1 MPSSYYSLT
10 YQTYVRALYA
20 RLRSPHQF
28 ILLQVISSSALII
41 LSPITI
47 SAPFHY
53 VLSVLKINGQSLQT
67 YQKYCARNIY
77 LRSLAECVSMIAF
90 LASIL
95 VLHYGANKEVYPYF
109 TFDPAPANATMAGVG
124 GLPNMPE
131 LPGGNVEV
139 YDFNLTFYASMVTFA
154 CEIVA
159 AWIVRRV
166 LSFGWNIN
174 VTGEAKQ
181 DLTLWPELLPTGV
194 VVMVHV
200 LQNMFF
206 SIIRLRF
213 H

>member
-1 MPSSYYSLT
+1 M
-10 YQTYVRALYA
+10 
-20 RLRSPHQF
+20 
-28 ILLQVISSSALII
+28 
-41 LSPITI
+41 

-53 VLSVLKINGQSLQT
+53 VLSILTINGQSLQT

-77 LRSLAECVSMIAF
+77 IRSLAECVSMIAF

-95 VLHYGANKEVYPYF
+95 VLHYGANKDVYPYF
-109 TFDPAPANATMAGVG
+109 NFDAAPPANITLSGVG
-124 GLPNMPE
+124 GLPSLPIE
-131 LPGGNVEV
+131 LPGKDTEV
-139 YDFNLTFYASMVTFA
+139 YDFNLTFYASMITWA

-159 AWIVRRV
+159 AWIVRRI
-166 LSFGWNIN
+166 LWFGWKMD

-181 DLTLWPELLPTGV
+181 DLGLWPELLPTGV

>member
-1 MPSSYYSLT
+1 M
-10 YQTYVRALYA
+10 
-20 RLRSPHQF
+20 
-28 ILLQVISSSALII
+28 
-41 LSPITI
+41 

-53 VLSVLKINGQSLQT
+53 VLSVLSINGQTLQT

-77 LRSLAECVSMIAF
+77 IRSLAECVSMIAF
-90 LASIL
+90 LGSIL

-109 TFDPAPANATMAGVG
+109 NFDSTANATTTGVG
-124 GLPNMPE
+124 GLPNLPIE
-131 LPGGNVEV
+131 LPGADTEV
-139 YDFNLTFYASMVTFA
+139 YDFNLTFYASIVTFA

-159 AWIVRRV
+159 AWIVRRI
-166 LSFGWNIN
+166 LWFGWKMN

-181 DLTLWPELLPTGV
+181 DLGLWPELLPTGV